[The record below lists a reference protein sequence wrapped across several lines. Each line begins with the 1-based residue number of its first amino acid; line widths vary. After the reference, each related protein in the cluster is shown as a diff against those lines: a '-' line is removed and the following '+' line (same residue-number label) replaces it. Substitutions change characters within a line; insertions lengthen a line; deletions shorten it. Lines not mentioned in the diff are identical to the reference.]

1 MNFLI
6 DATTT
11 PKIRKSLYSVTTI
24 GSYFLFA
31 ETRFVELLLIL
42 SFLTKNSP
50 SKTHKIILV
59 FLKLNGQNKNTS

>member
-11 PKIRKSLYSVTTI
+11 PKIRKSLYSVTII

-31 ETRFVELLLIL
+31 ETRFVELWIWL
-42 SFLTKNSP
+42 
-50 SKTHKIILV
+50 
-59 FLKLNGQNKNTS
+59 